1 MTHRLEQQAKRASL
15 IALIVLIGALFLNI
29 NIGEINKMAFASN
42 GPIGTF
48 WQGSDGNVWVA
59 GENGANNA
67 GVWDSNTQDY
77 WSKRGYD
84 LTPDPVNFTVQPATD
99 WMKQQSNTT
108 GTDPFSQWGGA
119 DNFNNMRSGFNTQKQ
134 GILNSAN
141 TAAQQ
146 RGLEYKQSI
155 DRWGLGAK
163 QAQQGLDN
171 RGINA
176 EMAKSQGIK
185 GVLGMVGRGIRSS
198 GVMLANKNA
207 GDSSAA
213 GALANA
219 YGDVGRRQASGV
231 NNAYGLEMNQ
241 IGLDQQNL
249 EAGNALTLKEFE
261 DNKQTVVN
269 TIVSEAENALA
280 ALDAQIAGA
289 SLPDRIAIEQEK
301 QNIRNNAMAQLTQY
315 DSTLA
320 EQRAK
325 ANPIDANARR
335 TEAARLGSLG
345 QASNMDFGYTT
356 DVPGQFQGSGPYSSE
371 LPVFTYGSRR
381 RY

>member
-1 MTHRLEQQAKRASL
+1 MGETLVLNSSSPNTTNGLTPLGSSNLPGYTTTDGLASYVGTPSLYQNGTLIPNGSGDVLDSSTVYQQQLAQQQAAAQEAARVQ
-15 IALIVLIGALFLNI
+15 ALR
-29 NIGEINKMAFASN
+29 
-42 GPIGTF
+42 
-48 WQGSDGNVWVA
+48 D
-59 GENGANNA
+59 
-67 GVWDSNTQDY
+67 
-77 WSKRGYD
+77 
-84 LTPDPVNFTVQPATD
+84 
-99 WMKQQSNTT
+99 
-108 GTDPFSQWGGA
+108 
-119 DNFNNMRSGFNTQKQ
+119 GFNSQKT

-176 EMAKSQGIK
+176 EMAKSQGMK
-185 GVLGMVGRGIRSS
+185 GILGMVGRGVRSA

-231 NNAYGLEMNQ
+231 NNAYGLEQNQ

-249 EAGNALTLKEFE
+249 DAGNALSLKEFE
-261 DNKQTVVN
+261 DNKTTVVN

-301 QNIRNNAMAQLTQY
+301 QAIRNNAMAQLTQY
-315 DSTLA
+315 DGELA
-320 EQRAK
+320 TQK
-325 ANPIDANARR
+325 AAAAATDIDARR
-335 TEAARLGSLG
+335 TEASRLSSMG

-356 DVPGQFQGSGPYSSE
+356 DVPAQFQGTGPYPSE
-371 LPVFTYGSRR
+371 LPIFTYGRNRKSA
-381 RY
+381 